1 MDDTYFTIA
10 QPTEPV
16 LFKDKNSKFY
26 GYAYPLLNEES
37 VKEHIDHLKKLHKN
51 ARHFC
56 YAYQIGTT
64 KLHYRVNDDGE
75 PNNSAGMPIY
85 GQIQSFNLTNVLI
98 VVVRYFGGVKLG
110 VSGLINA
117 YKTAAQLTVENAAII
132 EKTINQTYGLHFD
145 YKNMN
150 TVMRIVKEF
159 QLNILQQD
167 FKEQCYL
174 QFEIRK
180 RDTEKLVA
188 AINSHFELVLIP
200 LND

>member
-1 MDDTYFTIA
+1 
-10 QPTEPV
+10 
-16 LFKDKNSKFY
+16 
-26 GYAYPLLNEES
+26 
-37 VKEHIDHLKKLHKN
+37 
-51 ARHFC
+51 
-56 YAYQIGTT
+56 
-64 KLHYRVNDDGE
+64 
-75 PNNSAGMPIY
+75 MPIY

-117 YKTAAQLTVENAAII
+117 YKTAAQLTVENATII